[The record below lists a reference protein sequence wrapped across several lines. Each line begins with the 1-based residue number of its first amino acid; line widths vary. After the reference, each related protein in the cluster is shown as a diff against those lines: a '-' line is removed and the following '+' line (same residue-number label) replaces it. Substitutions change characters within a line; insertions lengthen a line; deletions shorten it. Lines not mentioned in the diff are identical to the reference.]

1 VRAIKVAGCVATP
14 DRVDASRSAVFE
26 RPKGPLDFGEI
37 DTMGS
42 ACSLDGASA
51 RPLRASTCL
60 KHEPRHHCWAGTI
73 GLREGVSGLSRA

>member
-1 VRAIKVAGCVATP
+1 VSAIKVAGCVAMP
-14 DRVDASRSAVFE
+14 DRVDASRSVLFE
-26 RPKGPLDFGEI
+26 PPKCPFDYEN

-51 RPLRASTCL
+51 PLRASTCL
-60 KHEPRHHCWAGTI
+60 KHEPRHHRWAGKI